1 MRDLDYLTLL
11 SHEFPTARSCAAE
24 MINLRAILSLPKG
37 NEYFFS
43 DIHGEYESFIHL
55 IRSASGVIRAKI
67 EDLFGNLMSESE
79 QKRLADLIYYPT
91 EMLTDMKHSGV
102 ITDGWYRDT
111 IHQLIA
117 LCREVASKY
126 TRSKVRKRL
135 PEEYGYAIDELI
147 HTDESEPDKKL
158 YYMEIVNAVIGAEAA
173 DDFIVALSEL
183 IQSLLIDNLHIIGDI
198 FDRGPRADYVM
209 DELMGC
215 RDVDIQWGNHDI
227 SWMGAAAGNR
237 ACIAT
242 VLRIATNY
250 NSFDVLEDGYGIN
263 LRPLSMFADSVYK
276 DDECDCFRPHLLD
289 ENKYDSVEPGLAARM
304 CTAIT
309 VIELKIE
316 GQLIKRHPEYEM
328 DDRLMLDKIDYSTGN
343 VIINGRNY
351 QLKDSSFPTI
361 DPAAPYKLTEEEN
374 TLIETL
380 RYSFLHSRRLQ
391 KHIRYLYSHGSIYRK
406 CNNNLLFHGCIPM
419 NEDGSFMV
427 IKTEEGKRSGRSLM
441 DYFQEKIIDAYF
453 LDEYDEPERKQSAVD
468 LMWYMWAGPVSPLFG
483 KDRMA
488 TFEHIFI
495 EDKELSVEHFNPYYE
510 YSKQEQYCDKIFEEF
525 EMDPDK
531 SHIINGH
538 VPVKVAKGEKP
549 VKAGGK
555 LYVIDGGLSKA
566 YHSRTGIAGYTLIF
580 NSHHLALAEH
590 REFDRNGDNTPEMY
604 VTETMKHRLLVR
616 DTDKGEEIKKQIFD
630 LEELLECY
638 NIGLIKEKVAKT

>member
-1 MRDLDYLTLL
+1 
-11 SHEFPTARSCAAE
+11 
-24 MINLRAILSLPKG
+24 
-37 NEYFFS
+37 
-43 DIHGEYESFIHL
+43 
-55 IRSASGVIRAKI
+55 
-67 EDLFGNLMSESE
+67 
-79 QKRLADLIYYPT
+79 
-91 EMLTDMKHSGV
+91 
-102 ITDGWYRDT
+102 
-111 IHQLIA
+111 
-117 LCREVASKY
+117 
-126 TRSKVRKRL
+126 
-135 PEEYGYAIDELI
+135 
-147 HTDESEPDKKL
+147 
-158 YYMEIVNAVIGAEAA
+158 
-173 DDFIVALSEL
+173 
-183 IQSLLIDNLHIIGDI
+183 
-198 FDRGPRADYVM
+198 
-209 DELMGC
+209 
-215 RDVDIQWGNHDI
+215 
-227 SWMGAAAGNR
+227 
-237 ACIAT
+237 
-242 VLRIATNY
+242 
-250 NSFDVLEDGYGIN
+250 
-263 LRPLSMFADSVYK
+263 
-276 DDECDCFRPHLLD
+276 
-289 ENKYDSVEPGLAARM
+289 
-304 CTAIT
+304 
-309 VIELKIE
+309 
-316 GQLIKRHPEYEM
+316 
-328 DDRLMLDKIDYSTGN
+328 
-343 VIINGRNY
+343 
-351 QLKDSSFPTI
+351 
-361 DPAAPYKLTEEEN
+361 
-374 TLIETL
+374 
-380 RYSFLHSRRLQ
+380 
-391 KHIRYLYSHGSIYRK
+391 
-406 CNNNLLFHGCIPM
+406 M

-630 LEELLECY
+630 LEELMECY